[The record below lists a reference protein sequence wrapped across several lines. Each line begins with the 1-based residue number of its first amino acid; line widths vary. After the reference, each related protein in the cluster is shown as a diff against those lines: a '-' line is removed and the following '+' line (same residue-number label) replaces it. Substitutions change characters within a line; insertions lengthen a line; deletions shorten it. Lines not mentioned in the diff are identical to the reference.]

1 MLRDAAR
8 HAPESAGIWTNLG
21 NVLLGSGD
29 ADAAIEAYRRA
40 VEIAPDYAAPYNNLG
55 TIHRARD
62 ELAEAEAAY
71 RKAIELD
78 PDFANSWHNLAVVML
93 STERFDEA
101 VECGLKA
108 VALNPRHLF
117 PLKLVGLAYAR
128 RGALDKAA
136 GIFRAWLEKEP
147 GSVLAQHHLA
157 ACEGRDVPARASDA
171 YIETTFDGFAA
182 SFDAKL
188 SSLGYRAPG
197 LVADAVRLACGADA
211 RGLRILDAGCGTGLC
226 GPEVRPM
233 AKSSSAWTFPA
244 ACSRRRR
251 SPAPTTCWSA
261 PSSPPISRRT
271 RARST
276 SSCPPTRSAI
286 SARWRHLRRRPS
298 PRLRRAACWSFR
310 WRRCPRA
317 RRTTTACSR
326 TGATPTAAPMSTAR
340 SPRPGCRSSGGWR
353 RCCATSFA
361 CRSTGWIVTARR
373 PAGGG
378 GL

>member
-8 HAPESAGIWTNLG
+8 HAPENAGIWTNLG
-21 NVLLGSGD
+21 NLLLGSGD

-40 VEIAPDYAAPYNNLG
+40 VEIARTMPRPTTISAPFIAPA
-55 TIHRARD
+55 TSSSRRKRPTAR
-62 ELAEAEAAY
+62 
-71 RKAIELD
+71 RSRST
-78 PDFANSWHNLAVVML
+78 PDFADSWHNLAVVML

-108 VALNPRHLF
+108 IALNPRHLF

-182 SFDAKL
+182 GFDAKL

-197 LVADAVRLACGADA
+197 LVADAVRLACGEDA

-226 GPEVRPM
+226 GHEVRPM
-233 AKSSSAWTFPA
+233 AEAALSAWTFPRE
-244 ACSRRRR
+244 CSRRRR
-251 SPAPTTCWSA
+251 LPAPMTNSSA
-261 PSSPPISRRT
+261 PS
-271 RARST
+271 
-276 SSCPPTRSAI
+276 
-286 SARWRHLRRRPS
+286 
-298 PRLRRAACWSFR
+298 
-310 WRRCPRA
+310 
-317 RRTTTACSR
+317 
-326 TGATPTAAPMSTAR
+326 
-340 SPRPGCRSSGGWR
+340 
-353 RCCATSFA
+353 
-361 CRSTGWIVTARR
+361 
-373 PAGGG
+373 
-378 GL
+378 